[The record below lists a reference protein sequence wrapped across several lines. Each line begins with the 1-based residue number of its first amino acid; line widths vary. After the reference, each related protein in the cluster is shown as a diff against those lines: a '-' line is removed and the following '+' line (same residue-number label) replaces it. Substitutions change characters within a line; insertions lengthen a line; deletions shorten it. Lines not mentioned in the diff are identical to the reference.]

1 MSVSTSSALESGL
14 WRKSSINFFTSLWR
28 QELAEDTLSQYS
40 QHFKYTILYT
50 ISYTLSYT
58 ISRIFHPVMLY
69 RIPKTTYDVVGHKP
83 TISYTI
89 SYIKIYDIEK
99 NLRYRRKN
107 LRYRRFLTV
116 SCQSYVRYYLRYRI
130 RYRRYRRFDLRYGIR
145 LRKKLRHRRFDPV
158 SCQSWP
164 TISCIF
170 VDIAYDLLGSHR
182 YYTIS

>member
-1 MSVSTSSALESGL
+1 MSVSTSSAVKSGL

-40 QHFKYTILYT
+40 QHFKYTILYKISHT
-50 ISYTLSYT
+50 ISYT

-69 RIPKTTYDVVGHKP
+69 RIPKTTYDVVGQNP
-83 TISYTI
+83 TYTI
-89 SYIKIYDIEK
+89 SYIKTYDIEK

-130 RYRRYRRFDLRYGIR
+130 RYRRFDLRYGIR

-158 SCQSWP
+158 SCQSYPTMWP